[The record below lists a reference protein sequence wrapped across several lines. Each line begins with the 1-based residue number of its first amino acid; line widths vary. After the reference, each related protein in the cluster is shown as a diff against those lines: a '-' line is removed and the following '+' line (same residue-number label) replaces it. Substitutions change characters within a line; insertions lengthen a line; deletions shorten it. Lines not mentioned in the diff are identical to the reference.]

1 MESTYKPVLSTLR
14 APHTVLACYSFLLC
28 LRCEMVASSGIEGR
42 SSISRMPPLSSTD
55 QVGVSPG
62 LQVLRVLEAEWAS
75 PEAACLPAG
84 VMGVPSCLTP
94 SGPRGLL
101 SPGRAWA
108 PTQEELGP
116 HPLPHPF
123 WASAGVSVGAGSGGQ
138 PPARG
143 GQGLDPEE
151 MQEFRR
157 RVEEEGIETSS
168 GAGRSDGGG
177 AR

>member
-101 SPGRAWA
+101 SPGRASS
-108 PTQEELGP
+108 LS
-116 HPLPHPF
+116 L
-123 WASAGVSVGAGSGGQ
+123 ASAAKPHRPLLWANVPSFFSF
-138 PPARG
+138 
-143 GQGLDPEE
+143 L
-151 MQEFRR
+151 FL
-157 RVEEEGIETSS
+157 SFFLFLLL
-168 GAGRSDGGG
+168 
-177 AR
+177 